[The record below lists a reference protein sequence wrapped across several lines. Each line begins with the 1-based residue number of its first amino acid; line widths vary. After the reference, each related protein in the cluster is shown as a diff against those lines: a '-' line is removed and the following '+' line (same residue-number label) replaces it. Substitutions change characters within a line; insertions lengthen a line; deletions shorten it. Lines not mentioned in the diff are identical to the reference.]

1 MEKIFHED
9 HLADA
14 ASLAPSLD
22 GDQVRL
28 KSQHLWLSAAVAENA
43 FAGERQVY
51 AVYYPQRGA
60 LLLAP
65 MSDTAFKSLH
75 ECSLVMLKDR
85 NLRGDK
91 SLSLQEII
99 IDNELEDHDRALA
112 FSAQP
117 GWKMLQVFLKNNE

>member
-22 GDQVRL
+22 GDQVQL
-28 KSQHLWLSAAVAENA
+28 KSQHLWLSAQVAENA
-43 FAGERQVY
+43 FGGERQVY

-85 NLRGDK
+85 NLGGDK

-99 IDNELEDHDRALA
+99 IDNELDEHDRPLA
-112 FSAQP
+112 FSARP
-117 GWKMLQVFLKNNE
+117 GWKMLQVFLKTNE